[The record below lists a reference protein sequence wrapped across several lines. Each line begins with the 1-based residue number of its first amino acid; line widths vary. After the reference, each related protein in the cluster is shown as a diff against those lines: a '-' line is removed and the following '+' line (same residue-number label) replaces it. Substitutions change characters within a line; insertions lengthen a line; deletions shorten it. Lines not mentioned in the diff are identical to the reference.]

1 MTHVRTFARAETL
14 CDGLRARVAREVSE
28 AARSDDADRLTRLA
42 YWHARQR
49 AAEHLYYL
57 HGLCFAR
64 SSNNAPPRFS
74 GLGRYAC
81 PSESWLN
88 AEV

>member
-1 MTHVRTFARAETL
+1 MSHVRTFARAETI
-14 CDGLRARVAREVSE
+14 CDGLRARVHREVAL
-28 AARSDDADRLTRLA
+28 AAGFDGADRLVRLD

-49 AAEHLYYL
+49 AVDSLYYL

-64 SSNNAPPRFS
+64 SSNNEPPRFS

-81 PSESWLN
+81 ESEAWLN